1 MSSSVIELYQAKLF
15 ELVKTITIKH
25 VECARA
31 INLHLKNKG
40 YQVDEMRPETWKYYL
55 NLSGEY
61 HQYDKD
67 ILSNTGGY
75 MQIKIAGLNG
85 PVESPFTKDLIQSE
99 TVESGLANEYR
110 YGTRRYKELISKYQ
124 EFELLIRGILN
135 PIDINLAISAPNNTI
150 LFCGGYYPVRYSR
163 FTEEPTYTY
172 KLSSRYTNLNALI
185 EEQETNLIPK
195 LQEYVNLS
203 MVAYNTQEYE
213 YIDDL
218 YIPTILARLYAL
230 MPGQIELIRMH
241 NTKTPFVHTFH
252 IREYL
257 NGYGYLGQYIDDI
270 PREQVM
276 WLYRNVDYLSI
287 NMGRQSTFDL
297 IVDNMLTP
305 TNIPISGFRLKQ
317 DTTFMDIENNCRT
330 LVENVNIN
338 LKQVGAVSQ
347 TNTLRLLLEAEA
359 KVAKSN
365 ILYLD
370 EDEKNIDMQF
380 THGIKGSVETKALE
394 SVVIDYSDP
403 APYDLNLVMLNLWLY
418 TSVHGIYNGSVYIN
432 NPTTNERLQ
441 LTPLNAY
448 ILMLYCLYKAFDLE
462 VPKRIPT
469 VWANWVPSIP
479 NQKPPTTNHTPY
491 PDVDTLYHIVNQENT
506 TKDHLKPLFNFPIPR
521 HIHTSISSFKTHA
534 NTVYETLINRYYIA
548 CMADD
553 HVLRADLEN
562 ASRTFYWDNVECKL
576 SNLSFDTWLL
586 NHGIELTNMLKE
598 EYFSLAVDIVTTTTG
613 ADTNSTERLRRLQ
626 NAMINI
632 LKHHSS
638 YTVQYLAA
646 TTLSSPIMSNAKTL
660 RMSKPNIK
668 AYGDWNIG
676 LGQMSV
682 IHSLTIDNNVE
693 INIHET
699 DDELDNTF
707 QIRRDIKFDLNLS
720 NIEIGDLGLKID
732 KTVNMSRPTIEN
744 WHIPY
749 AINNNEFIPTEY

>member
-31 INLHLKNKG
+31 INLHLKNNG

-67 ILSNTGGY
+67 ILSSTGGY
-75 MQIKIAGLNG
+75 MQIKVAGLNG
-85 PVESPFTKDLIQSE
+85 PVEAPFTKDLIQSE
-99 TVESGLANEYR
+99 SVESGLANEYR
-110 YGTRRYKELISKYQ
+110 YGSRRYKELISKYQ

-135 PIDINLAISAPNNTI
+135 PIDLNLAINAPNNTI
-150 LFCGGYYPVRYSR
+150 LFCGGYYPVRYNS
-163 FTEEPTYTY
+163 FTEEPVYTY
-172 KLSSRYTNLNALI
+172 KLSDRYTNLTALV

-203 MVAYNTQEYE
+203 MVAYNTPEYE

-241 NTKTPFVHTFH
+241 NTKTPFAHTFH
-252 IREYL
+252 IKEYL

-317 DTTFMDIENNCRT
+317 DTTYMDVETRSRT
-330 LVENVNIN
+330 LVENVSIN
-338 LKQVGAVSQ
+338 LQQVGAVSQ

-370 EDEKNIDMQF
+370 EDERNIDLDF

-403 APYDLNLVMLNLWLY
+403 APYDLNQIMLNMWLY

-432 NPTTNERLQ
+432 NPSTNERLQ

-448 ILMLYCLYKAFDLE
+448 ILMLYCLYRAFDLE
-462 VPKRIPT
+462 VPKKIPT
-469 VWANWVPSIP
+469 MYANWIPSIP
-479 NQKPPTTNHTPY
+479 NQKPPTNDHTPY
-491 PDVDTLYHIVNQENT
+491 PDVDTLYKIVNQEST
-506 TKDHLKPLFNFPIPR
+506 TKEHLGLLFNFPIPR
-521 HIHTSISSFKTHA
+521 HIHTSISSFKTHS
-534 NTVYETLINRYYIA
+534 NTVYETLINRYYIS

-553 HVLRADLEN
+553 HVTRADLEN
-562 ASRTFYWDNVECKL
+562 ATRTFYWDNVECVL

-586 NHGIELTNMLKE
+586 NHGIELENLLKE
-598 EYFSLAVDIVTTTTG
+598 EYFALAVDIVTATTG

-646 TTLSSPIMSNAKTL
+646 TTLSSPIMSNAKTV
-660 RMSKPNIK
+660 RMSKPQII
-668 AYGDWNIG
+668 AYGDWYVNLAQPSI
-676 LGQMSV
+676 
-682 IHSLTIDNNVE
+682 IHSLTIDGNVE
-693 INIHET
+693 INIHES

-707 QIRRDIKFDLNLS
+707 HIRKDIDAIVELS
-720 NIEIGDLGLKID
+720 NMDITNIKLDTFIEANISS
-732 KTVNMSRPTIEN
+732 VSVEN
-744 WHIPY
+744 WHVPY
-749 AINNNEFIPTEY
+749 ASNNSDFIPKDF